1 MPNDALLAV
10 LLGALLHASWNAAI
24 KSGRDKFLDTVLVA
38 GGAGVIAAAGL
49 PFLPLP
55 APESIPYLLTSSVL
69 QLIYFLLVA
78 AAYRTGDMSYAYPL
92 MRGTAVLLVA
102 SASSL
107 LIGEHLTARAWIGI
121 LSISAGV
128 LALTL
133 LYRRSAPSLAPTAF
147 ALGNAAIIAS
157 YTLVDGIG
165 ARLSGQSVAYTLWL
179 SLLTAI
185 PLLAWTV
192 WNRPAA
198 FSGYFKARWLVGLG
212 GGFCTLASYG
222 LALWAMTRAPVATT
236 AALRETS
243 ILFGMVISAGFLKE
257 RVGFPR
263 MAAGIVIAL
272 GAAAL
277 RLPG

>member
-147 ALGNAAIIAS
+147 
-157 YTLVDGIG
+157 
-165 ARLSGQSVAYTLWL
+165 
-179 SLLTAI
+179 
-185 PLLAWTV
+185 
-192 WNRPAA
+192 
-198 FSGYFKARWLVGLG
+198 LVGLVG
-212 GGFCTLASYG
+212 EITKMSPWKVPLAFDVMDVQDTLA
-222 LALWAMTRAPVATT
+222 TQ
-236 AALRETS
+236 
-243 ILFGMVISAGFLKE
+243 
-257 RVGFPR
+257 
-263 MAAGIVIAL
+263 
-272 GAAAL
+272 
-277 RLPG
+277 

>member
-1 MPNDALLAV
+1 MPNDAILAV

-38 GGAGVIAAAGL
+38 GGAGVIAAIGL

-107 LIGEHLTARAWIGI
+107 LIGEHLTMRAWIGI

-179 SLLTAI
+179 SLLTAV
-185 PLLAWTV
+185 PLLAWTA

-198 FSGYFKARWLVGLG
+198 FAGYFKARWVVGLG

-243 ILFGMVISAGFLKE
+243 ILFGMLISAGFLKE
-257 RVGFPR
+257 RVGLPR

>member
-1 MPNDALLAV
+1 MPNDAILAV

-24 KSGRDKFLDTVLVA
+24 KSGWDKFLDTVLVA
-38 GGAGVIAAAGL
+38 GGAGVIAALGL

-69 QLIYFLLVA
+69 HLVYFLLVA

-107 LIGEHLTARAWIGI
+107 LIGERLSGWAWIGI

-185 PLLAWTV
+185 PLLAWTA

-198 FSGYFKARWLVGLG
+198 FAGYFKIRWMVGLG

-243 ILFGMVISAGFLKE
+243 ILFGMLISAGFLKE
-257 RVGFPR
+257 RVGLSR
-263 MAAGIVIAL
+263 MAAGAVIAL

>member
-38 GGAGVIAAAGL
+38 GGAGVIAALGL

-147 ALGNAAIIAS
+147 ALGNAAIIAG
-157 YTLVDGIG
+157 YTLVDGVG

-179 SLLTAI
+179 SLLTAV
-185 PLLAWTV
+185 PLLAWTM

-198 FSGYFKARWLVGLG
+198 FAGYFKARWTVGLG

-243 ILFGMVISAGFLKE
+243 ILFGMLISAGFLKE
-257 RVGFPR
+257 RVGLPR

>member
-38 GGAGVIAAAGL
+38 GGAGVIAAIGL

-107 LIGEHLTARAWIGI
+107 LIGEHLTMRAWIGI

-179 SLLTAI
+179 SLLTAV
-185 PLLAWTV
+185 PLLAWTA

-198 FSGYFKARWLVGLG
+198 FAGYFKARWVVGLG

-243 ILFGMVISAGFLKE
+243 ILFGMLISAGFLKE
-257 RVGFPR
+257 RVGLPR
-263 MAAGIVIAL
+263 MAAGVVIAL

>member
-38 GGAGVIAAAGL
+38 GGAGVIAAIGL

-107 LIGEHLTARAWIGI
+107 LIGEHLTMRAWIGI

-179 SLLTAI
+179 SLLTAV
-185 PLLAWTV
+185 PLLAWTA

-198 FSGYFKARWLVGLG
+198 FAGYFKARWVVGLG

-243 ILFGMVISAGFLKE
+243 ILFGMLISAGFLKE
-257 RVGFPR
+257 RVGLPR
-263 MAAGIVIAL
+263 MAAGAVIAL

>member
-55 APESIPYLLTSSVL
+55 APESIPYLLMSSVL

-133 LYRRSAPSLAPTAF
+133 MYQRSAPSLAPTAF

-157 YTLVDGIG
+157 YTLVDGVG

-185 PLLAWTV
+185 PLLAWTA

-198 FSGYFKARWLVGLG
+198 LAGYFKIRWMVGLG
-212 GGFCTLASYG
+212 GGFGTLASYG

-243 ILFGMVISAGFLKE
+243 ILFGMLISAGFLKE
-257 RVGFPR
+257 RVGLPR

>member
-38 GGAGVIAAAGL
+38 GGAGVIAAIGL

-107 LIGEHLTARAWIGI
+107 LIGEHLTMRAWIGI

-179 SLLTAI
+179 SLLTAV
-185 PLLAWTV
+185 PLLAWTA

-198 FSGYFKARWLVGLG
+198 FASYFKARWVVGLG

-243 ILFGMVISAGFLKE
+243 ILFGMLISAGFLKE
-257 RVGFPR
+257 RVGLPR

>member
-102 SASSL
+102 CASSL
-107 LIGEHLTARAWIGI
+107 LIGEHLTGRAWIGI

-133 LYRRSAPSLAPTAF
+133 LYRRSAPSLAPTAL

-179 SLLTAI
+179 SLLTAV
-185 PLLAWTV
+185 PLLAWTA

-198 FSGYFKARWLVGLG
+198 FAGYFKIRWMVGLG

-243 ILFGMVISAGFLKE
+243 ILFGMLISAGFLKE
-257 RVGFPR
+257 RVGLPR

>member
-1 MPNDALLAV
+1 MPNDAILAV

-38 GGAGVIAAAGL
+38 GGAGVIAAIGL

-69 QLIYFLLVA
+69 QLVYFLLVA

-107 LIGEHLTARAWIGI
+107 LIGEHLTMRAWIGI

-179 SLLTAI
+179 SLLTAV
-185 PLLAWTV
+185 PLLAWTA

-198 FSGYFKARWLVGLG
+198 FAGYFKARWVVGLG

-243 ILFGMVISAGFLKE
+243 ILFGMLISAGFLKE
-257 RVGFPR
+257 RVGLPR

>member
-55 APESIPYLLTSSVL
+55 APESIPYLLMSSVL

-157 YTLVDGIG
+157 YTLVDGVG

-179 SLLTAI
+179 SLLTAV
-185 PLLAWTV
+185 PLLAWTM

-198 FSGYFKARWLVGLG
+198 LAGYFKARWMVGLG

-243 ILFGMVISAGFLKE
+243 ILFGMLISAGFLKE
-257 RVGFPR
+257 RVGLPR

>member
-38 GGAGVIAAAGL
+38 GGAGVIAAIGL

-102 SASSL
+102 CASSL
-107 LIGEHLTARAWIGI
+107 LIGEHLTMRAWIGI

-179 SLLTAI
+179 SLLTAV
-185 PLLAWTV
+185 PLLAWTA

-198 FSGYFKARWLVGLG
+198 FAGYFKARWVVGLG

-243 ILFGMVISAGFLKE
+243 ILFGMLISAGFLKE
-257 RVGFPR
+257 RVGLPR
-263 MAAGIVIAL
+263 MAAGVVIAL

>member
-1 MPNDALLAV
+1 MPNDAILAV

-38 GGAGVIAAAGL
+38 TGAGVIAALGL

-107 LIGEHLTARAWIGI
+107 IIGEHLTGRAWIGI

-185 PLLAWTV
+185 PLLAWTA

-198 FSGYFKARWLVGLG
+198 FVGYFKIRWMVGLG

-243 ILFGMVISAGFLKE
+243 ILFGMLISAGFLKE
-257 RVGFPR
+257 RVGLPR
-263 MAAGIVIAL
+263 MAAGVV
-272 GAAAL
+272 
-277 RLPG
+277 

>member
-107 LIGEHLTARAWIGI
+107 LIGERLSGWAWIGI

-185 PLLAWTV
+185 PLLAWTA

-198 FSGYFKARWLVGLG
+198 FAGYFKIRWMVGLG

-243 ILFGMVISAGFLKE
+243 ILFGMLISAGFLKE
-257 RVGFPR
+257 RVGLSR
-263 MAAGIVIAL
+263 MAAGAVIAL

>member
-38 GGAGVIAAAGL
+38 GGAGVIAALGL

-185 PLLAWTV
+185 PLLAWTA

-198 FSGYFKARWLVGLG
+198 FAGYFKARWMVALG

-243 ILFGMVISAGFLKE
+243 ILFGMLISAGFLKE
-257 RVGFPR
+257 RVGLPR
-263 MAAGIVIAL
+263 MAAGAVIAL

>member
-102 SASSL
+102 CASSL

-133 LYRRSAPSLAPTAF
+133 MYQRSAPSLAPTAF

-157 YTLVDGIG
+157 YTLVDGVG
-165 ARLSGQSVAYTLWL
+165 ARLSGPSDAYPLWL
-179 SLLTAI
+179 SLLTPV
-185 PLLAWTV
+185 PLLAWTM

-198 FSGYFKARWLVGLG
+198 LAGYFKIRWMVGLG

-243 ILFGMVISAGFLKE
+243 ILFGMLISAGFLKE
-257 RVGFPR
+257 RVGLSR
-263 MAAGIVIAL
+263 MAAGAVIAL

>member
-38 GGAGVIAAAGL
+38 TGAGVIAALGL

-107 LIGEHLTARAWIGI
+107 LIGERLSGWAWIGI

-185 PLLAWTV
+185 PLLAWTA

-198 FSGYFKARWLVGLG
+198 FAGYFKIRWMVGLG

-236 AALRETS
+236 AALREMS
-243 ILFGMVISAGFLKE
+243 ILFGMLISAGFLKE
-257 RVGFPR
+257 RVGLSR
-263 MAAGIVIAL
+263 MAAGAVIAL

>member
-38 GGAGVIAAAGL
+38 GGAGVIAALGL

-55 APESIPYLLTSSVL
+55 ASESIPYLLTSSVL

-179 SLLTAI
+179 SLLTAV
-185 PLLAWTV
+185 PLLAWTM

-198 FSGYFKARWLVGLG
+198 LAGYFKIRWMVGLG

-243 ILFGMVISAGFLKE
+243 ILFGMLISAGFLKE
-257 RVGFPR
+257 RVGLSR
-263 MAAGIVIAL
+263 MAAGAVIAL

>member
-1 MPNDALLAV
+1 
-10 LLGALLHASWNAAI
+10 
-24 KSGRDKFLDTVLVA
+24 
-38 GGAGVIAAAGL
+38 
-49 PFLPLP
+49 
-55 APESIPYLLTSSVL
+55 VL
-69 QLIYFLLVA
+69 QLVYFLLVA

-107 LIGEHLTARAWIGI
+107 LIGEHLTMRAWIGI

-179 SLLTAI
+179 SLLTAV
-185 PLLAWTV
+185 PLLAWTA

-198 FSGYFKARWLVGLG
+198 FAGYFKARWVVGLG

-243 ILFGMVISAGFLKE
+243 ILFGMLISAGFLKE
-257 RVGFPR
+257 RVGLPR

>member
-1 MPNDALLAV
+1 MPNDAILAV

-38 GGAGVIAAAGL
+38 TGAGVIAALGL

-107 LIGEHLTARAWIGI
+107 IIGEHLTGRAWIGI

-185 PLLAWTV
+185 PLLAWTA

-198 FSGYFKARWLVGLG
+198 FAGYFKIRWMVGLG

-243 ILFGMVISAGFLKE
+243 ILFGMLISAGFLKE
-257 RVGFPR
+257 RVGLPR

>member
-24 KSGRDKFLDTVLVA
+24 KSGRNKFLDTVLVA
-38 GGAGVIAAAGL
+38 GGAGVIAAIGL

-107 LIGEHLTARAWIGI
+107 LIGEHLTMRAWIGI

-165 ARLSGQSVAYTLWL
+165 ARLSGQSAAYTLWL
-179 SLLTAI
+179 SLLTAV
-185 PLLAWTV
+185 PLLAWTA

-198 FSGYFKARWLVGLG
+198 FAGYFKARWVVGLG

-243 ILFGMVISAGFLKE
+243 ILFGMLISAGFLKE
-257 RVGFPR
+257 RVGLPR
-263 MAAGIVIAL
+263 MAAGAVIAL

>member
-24 KSGRDKFLDTVLVA
+24 KSGQDKFLDTVLVA
-38 GGAGVIAAAGL
+38 GGAGVIAALGL

-102 SASSL
+102 CASSL
-107 LIGEHLTARAWIGI
+107 LIGEHLTMRAWIGI

-179 SLLTAI
+179 SLLTAV
-185 PLLAWTV
+185 PLLAWTA

-198 FSGYFKARWLVGLG
+198 FAGYFKARWVVGLG

-243 ILFGMVISAGFLKE
+243 ILFGMLISAGFLKE
-257 RVGFPR
+257 RVGLPR
-263 MAAGIVIAL
+263 MAAGVVIAL

>member
-38 GGAGVIAAAGL
+38 GGAGVIAALGL

-102 SASSL
+102 CASSL
-107 LIGEHLTARAWIGI
+107 LIGEHLTMRAWIGI

-179 SLLTAI
+179 SLLTAV
-185 PLLAWTV
+185 PLLAWTA

-198 FSGYFKARWLVGLG
+198 FAGYFKARWVVGLG

-243 ILFGMVISAGFLKE
+243 ILFGMLISAGFLKE
-257 RVGFPR
+257 RVGLPR
-263 MAAGIVIAL
+263 MAAGVVIAL

>member
-38 GGAGVIAAAGL
+38 GGAGVIAAIGL

-107 LIGEHLTARAWIGI
+107 LIGEHLTMRAWIGI

-179 SLLTAI
+179 SLLTAV
-185 PLLAWTV
+185 PLLAWTA

-198 FSGYFKARWLVGLG
+198 FAGYFKTRWMVGLG

-243 ILFGMVISAGFLKE
+243 ILFGMLISAGFLKE
-257 RVGFPR
+257 RVGLPR